1 MSFHT
6 IHRRS
11 NLSPNLLAIAIGMAS
26 IAPALAEETAATAPT
41 NGPLELQATEIGA
54 TQMSSTTEDTQ
65 SYTTGPMQTATKL
78 SLTMRETPQAV
89 TVITRQRMDD
99 QNMTSVND
107 VVRGTPGLFLSEA
120 SGPGRQTYK
129 ARGFDIDN
137 IMYDGLP
144 SSYSPYTLAV
154 QPNRRCS
161 TGWKSSVAQP
171 AWSPVPATRRR
182 RSTWCANARPL
193 ISA

>member
-26 IAPALAEETAATAPT
+26 IAPALAEETAATAPA

-107 VVRGTPGLFLSEA
+107 VVRGTPRSYMMTA
-120 SGPGRQTYK
+120 KYK
-129 ARGFDIDN
+129 F
-137 IMYDGLP
+137 
-144 SSYSPYTLAV
+144 
-154 QPNRRCS
+154 
-161 TGWKSSVAQP
+161 
-171 AWSPVPATRRR
+171 
-182 RSTWCANARPL
+182 
-193 ISA
+193 

>member
-65 SYTTGPMQTATKL
+65 SYTT
-78 SLTMRETPQAV
+78 
-89 TVITRQRMDD
+89 
-99 QNMTSVND
+99 
-107 VVRGTPGLFLSEA
+107 
-120 SGPGRQTYK
+120 
-129 ARGFDIDN
+129 ARCRPR
-137 IMYDGLP
+137 P
-144 SSYSPYTLAV
+144 SC
-154 QPNRRCS
+154 R
-161 TGWKSSVAQP
+161 
-171 AWSPVPATRRR
+171 
-182 RSTWCANARPL
+182 
-193 ISA
+193 